1 MAAQADR
8 ADLVMRV
15 GAVVS
20 ALGLMFLIVAILPLF
35 FSSLELP
42 SAMWFL
48 SMLIGVGIVIICA
61 GLVMSARSR
70 RTSTPRPGTPPAT
83 TR

>member
-1 MAAQADR
+1 MATPNDR

-15 GAVVS
+15 G
-20 ALGLMFLIVAILPLF
+20 GLVTVAGLAFLIVAILPLF
-35 FSSLELP
+35 FPNLVLP

-48 SMLIGVGIVIICA
+48 SMLIGVGIVIVCI

-70 RTSTPRPGTPPAT
+70 RAR
-83 TR
+83 